1 MVGDGADGVGG
12 VGVVTDSESDEGSTS
27 MSTSWC
33 SVSRAAFAGRIFE
46 EVLVTREDGVEMWRM
61 GMRPRLEFPE
71 AWNVEF
77 RTSCKRSSDGGSRSM
92 ECLLEAS
99 GFVVK

>member
-1 MVGDGADGVGG
+1 MVGDGTGGVRG
-12 VGVVTDSESDEGSTS
+12 VGVVADSGSDEGSTS

-33 SVSRAAFAGRIFE
+33 SVSRGAFEGRMFE
-46 EVLVTREDGVEMWRM
+46 EVFPTREDGVEMWRM

-77 RTSCKRSSDGGSRSM
+77 LTSCKRSSDGGSRSM